1 MRGPL
6 LLLLLVVLGTGSPLT
21 AAPPTPNH
29 CDKYLGVW
37 EYVDPSPP
45 GRAIIS
51 KHGDKYSIVWLTTDG
66 DRKLPAGAPTTEAQK
81 AQAYSTASAAAAE
94 LTCGPK
100 RDRVRILYHL
110 NPSEVGTEFEI
121 EAESTPDGLRWW
133 FLRPDGTRGNMGAS
147 RRLK

>member
-1 MRGPL
+1 MRGAL
-6 LLLLLVVLGTGSPLT
+6 LVSLLVVLGTGSGLL
-21 AAPPTPNH
+21 AAPPTSNN

-51 KHGDKYSIVWLTTDG
+51 RHGDKYSIVWVATDR

-81 AQAYSTASAAAAE
+81 AQAYSTGSAGAAE

-100 RDRVRILYHL
+100 RDRFRILYHM
-110 NPSEVGTEFEI
+110 NPSEVGTEFEA
-121 EAESTPDGLRWW
+121 EAQATADGLTWW
-133 FLRPDGTRGNMGAS
+133 YLRPDGTRGDMGAA

>member
-1 MRGPL
+1 MRGSL
-6 LLLLLVVLGTGSPLT
+6 LLSLLVVLGTGSALP
-21 AAPPTPNH
+21 AAPPTSNS

-51 KHGDKYSIVWLTTDG
+51 SYGDKYSVVWVTTDQ
-66 DRKLPAGAPTTEAQK
+66 DRKLPAGAATTEAHK
-81 AQAYSTASAAAAE
+81 AQAYSTASAGAAE

-100 RDRVRILYHL
+100 RDRFRILYHL
-110 NPSEVGTEFEI
+110 NPSEVGTEFET
-121 EAESTPDGLRWW
+121 EAELTPDGLKWW
-133 FLRPDGTRGNMGAS
+133 FLRPDGTRGNMGAA